1 MYPILREV
9 KDILDTT
16 TNVRRLKKI
25 NKHTR
30 GHNRRI
36 DIACPHCAQQAQVT
50 IFNWQTKTCKQ
61 CQNVV
66 NKSDWY
72 LWDEFVPFSN
82 GLPFSEGQTDIC
94 FVCDKTLDLMVDS
107 VLTYHI
113 PQDNEKYIRDRTD
126 KTIRWI
132 NRCLWHG
139 LHGTENTVY
148 GLKRGGLAKTLE
160 EAQ

>member
-1 MYPILREV
+1 M
-9 KDILDTT
+9 
-16 TNVRRLKKI
+16 
-25 NKHTR
+25 
-30 GHNRRI
+30 
-36 DIACPHCAQQAQVT
+36 
-50 IFNWQTKTCKQ
+50 FNWQTKTCKQ

-66 NKSDWY
+66 NKYDWY
-72 LWDEFVPFSN
+72 LWNKFVPFST

-160 EAQ
+160 EAQKRALEQLSSPYVAPELQEKEQEILDEVKRLLKLENETKEPTSSDN